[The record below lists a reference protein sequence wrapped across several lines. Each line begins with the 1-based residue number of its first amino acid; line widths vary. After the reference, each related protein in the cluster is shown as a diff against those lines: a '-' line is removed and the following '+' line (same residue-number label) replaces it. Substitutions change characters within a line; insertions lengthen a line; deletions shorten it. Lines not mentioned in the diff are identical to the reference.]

1 MRTELINYD
10 DLERSMY
17 AVYPDGERI
26 CCYEYTLITIL
37 RDADSY
43 DDISTLLE
51 EKSVCKLLNS
61 QKIILLFPNPICKKW
76 NYSLDSSLPDDL
88 SDIPEMIRRFNYQP
102 AMDDV
107 GIYHIMHNARY
118 LIGTGT
124 GASMVHT
131 IASCNPVNVAG
142 IFTIGGSISEKAAAA
157 CVNSP
162 VPAILQDADETVKN
176 FFRSLNQTDS
186 GCDGYFYNKIND
198 AQFVYLS
205 DEKAANHTITGKTL
219 RFVWEQL
226 CAKVCRWNS
235 CFYGDA
241 GPRTVRDHYKFN
253 IHEDDP
259 LLGDNNGLPHTWFEY
274 IPDSVNA
281 GSQNKVPLILFNH
294 GGADTPGNICNTL
307 KLHEVAEKEG
317 FIVVYPWCSA
327 KWGWNLDLEEDKY
340 DDIAYLKALI
350 HYMKEKYPI
359 DETRIYIGGFSNGS
373 AMAQIFAMT
382 NPGLIAAVLADNTGF
397 IKNRNT
403 KPFAIAGREKLL
415 YDYRMPIWYI
425 YGTRDKEYPVV
436 RGSGQQVQYDF
447 WKAYNNITWKLTPYC
462 NEPDAPDVG
471 VAGDQVEVYTP
482 NPRYPFRKYTTH
494 RFFSNDKDPVNYYN
508 YTLAEGKGHDCNP
521 EDAWLGWNYIS
532 NFRRLPDGKSMQIKK

>member
-102 AMDDV
+102 AMEDV

-176 FFRSLNQTDS
+176 FFRRLNQTDS

-235 CFYGDA
+235 CF
-241 GPRTVRDHYKFN
+241 
-253 IHEDDP
+253 
-259 LLGDNNGLPHTWFEY
+259 
-274 IPDSVNA
+274 
-281 GSQNKVPLILFNH
+281 
-294 GGADTPGNICNTL
+294 
-307 KLHEVAEKEG
+307 
-317 FIVVYPWCSA
+317 
-327 KWGWNLDLEEDKY
+327 
-340 DDIAYLKALI
+340 
-350 HYMKEKYPI
+350 
-359 DETRIYIGGFSNGS
+359 
-373 AMAQIFAMT
+373 
-382 NPGLIAAVLADNTGF
+382 
-397 IKNRNT
+397 
-403 KPFAIAGREKLL
+403 
-415 YDYRMPIWYI
+415 
-425 YGTRDKEYPVV
+425 
-436 RGSGQQVQYDF
+436 
-447 WKAYNNITWKLTPYC
+447 
-462 NEPDAPDVG
+462 
-471 VAGDQVEVYTP
+471 
-482 NPRYPFRKYTTH
+482 
-494 RFFSNDKDPVNYYN
+494 
-508 YTLAEGKGHDCNP
+508 
-521 EDAWLGWNYIS
+521 
-532 NFRRLPDGKSMQIKK
+532 